1 MMKVLDR
8 KTEILQVATNLI
20 TKKGYNAVSM
30 RDLAKEMDMKAA
42 SLYNHI
48 KNKQEILSI
57 IILEIAEAFT
67 GGMST
72 IFSENTSAI
81 EKLKKLIALHID
93 ISINYS
99 GAMAIMHNDWKH
111 LQHNE
116 LERFVTLRNDYENKF
131 RSILKEGIAKGSIQN
146 KNVEVMLFS
155 MLSTLQTMYLWYEKR
170 GKMDV
175 NILKATMVNVLLKGI
190 MK

>member
-1 MMKVLDR
+1 MKVLDR